1 VRHAYPKFIEISM
14 AQIIAQF
21 KPNGTY
27 EPDTCDALLRRFK
40 ETAANG
46 AIIAWRHYLETDFG
60 VIGLSRASHVSR
72 IRFMGSMLFPFFI

>member
-1 VRHAYPKFIEISM
+1 M

-72 IRFMGSMLFPFFI
+72 IRFGLHAVSIFYLNFISATWTFPV